1 MDEKPSYFSILPA
14 NVRYDSRLR
23 PNEKLLYSEITAL
36 SNKYGYC
43 TASNKYFANV
53 YDVSTRAIKKWI
65 TDLERLNYITK
76 QITRDK
82 KTKQVLERKIYIV
95 NNYPSEQK
103 VPRGRAQKFQ
113 TPSEQMCP
121 VNNTRYINNTS
132 NNIYSRAEHDRVVD
146 KIPYKDIVSYL
157 NNKTGKN
164 YKPTT
169 AKTKDLIKARYNEG
183 FTLDDFKTVIDNKV
197 IDWSSND
204 RMSKYLRP
212 ETLFSNKFEGYL
224 NEGPKSSNYKPQYSE
239 ADTDISDLEA
249 KLDRIS
255 KL

>member
-1 MDEKPSYFSILPA
+1 MMDEKPSYFSILPA

-76 QITRDK
+76 QITRDE
-82 KTKQVLERKIYIV
+82 KTKQVLERKIYIA

-132 NNIYSRAEHDRVVD
+132 NNIYSRAEPDRAH
-146 KIPYKDIVSYL
+146 KIPYDEIIKYL
-157 NNKTGKN
+157 NSKANRDFRSTTKKTQS
-164 YKPTT
+164 
-169 AKTKDLIKARYNEG
+169 LIKARYKEG
-183 FTLDDFKTVIDNKV
+183 FDLDDFKTVIDNKTAAWKGKPEW
-197 IDWSSND
+197 D
-204 RMSKYLRP
+204 KFLRP
-212 ETLFSNKFEGYL
+212 ETLFGTKFEGYL
-224 NEGPKSSNYKPQYSE
+224 NEKPVVSDYEKSRE
-239 ADTDISDLEA
+239 EFLEG
-249 KLDRIS
+249 S
-255 KL
+255 TW

>member
-1 MDEKPSYFSILPA
+1 MDEKPSYFSVLPA

-76 QITRDK
+76 QITRDE

-132 NNIYSRAEHDRVVD
+132 NNIYSRAEHDRAH
-146 KIPYKDIVSYL
+146 KIPYDEIIKYL
-157 NNKTGKN
+157 NSKADREFRSTTKKTQS
-164 YKPTT
+164 
-169 AKTKDLIKARYNEG
+169 LIKARYKEG
-183 FTLDDFKTVIDNKV
+183 FDLDDFKTVIDNKTATRKGKPEW
-197 IDWSSND
+197 D
-204 RMSKYLRP
+204 KFLRP
-212 ETLFSNKFEGYL
+212 ETLFGTKFEGYL
-224 NEGPKSSNYKPQYSE
+224 NEKPVVSDYEKSRE
-239 ADTDISDLEA
+239 EFLEG
-249 KLDRIS
+249 S
-255 KL
+255 TW

>member
-1 MDEKPSYFSILPA
+1 MMDEKPSYFSILPA

-76 QITRDK
+76 QITRDE

-103 VPRGRAQKFQ
+103 VPRGREQKFQ
-113 TPSEQMCP
+113 PPSEQMCP

-132 NNIYSRAEHDRVVD
+132 NNIYSRAEHDRAH
-146 KIPYKDIVSYL
+146 KIPYDEIIKYL
-157 NNKTGKN
+157 NSKADRDFRSTTKKTQS
-164 YKPTT
+164 
-169 AKTKDLIKARYNEG
+169 LIKARYKEG
-183 FTLDDFKTVIDNKV
+183 FDLDDFKTVIDNKTATWKGKPEW
-197 IDWSSND
+197 D
-204 RMSKYLRP
+204 KFLRP
-212 ETLFSNKFEGYL
+212 ETLFGTKFEGYL
-224 NEGPKSSNYKPQYSE
+224 NEKPVVSDYEKSRE
-239 ADTDISDLEA
+239 EFLEG
-249 KLDRIS
+249 S
-255 KL
+255 TW